1 MPKAA
6 PVKRVRKEL
15 TPASIAAEKKRMSE
29 RGGGGASRRG
39 LFFRAPS
46 KGGRPL
52 PFEQVMRF
60 LPANEERGP
69 DGAIRPF
76 FSIAQHWIQKE
87 NDDGEKY
94 GAGVTCV
101 DFMRE
106 EQPTAWNRYKKE
118 KVAAAL
124 EEEQCIFCE
133 ILSTMVDGEGDEKEY
148 HHAIPMGGYEKPEWD
163 RRYAHNFA
171 ILLPK
176 DDYDDEVETYVKIYP
191 APISVKDSIYDYL
204 EKKQF
209 QLMFDPKK
217 GWDMEVSREQK
228 GRGPWKYAVTP
239 SEQCPIW
246 YPDWESELP
255 DLEAVSPNWMTR
267 EEIVDWL
274 AEEHQEVLDAF
285 GRPTARRRTGM
296 AAKKG
301 SPAKGKV
308 SAKPSGRGSSAAK
321 KAAPVKGKATKATA
335 STRGRKKKSDEEDE
349 D

>member
-1 MPKAA
+1 
-6 PVKRVRKEL
+6 
-15 TPASIAAEKKRMSE
+15 
-29 RGGGGASRRG
+29 
-39 LFFRAPS
+39 
-46 KGGRPL
+46 
-52 PFEQVMRF
+52 MRF

-69 DGAIRPF
+69 DGVVRPF
-76 FSIAQHWIQKE
+76 FSIAQHWIQRE

-101 DFMRE
+101 DYMRE

-118 KVAAAL
+118 KIAAAL

-133 ILSTMVDGEGDEKEY
+133 ILSTMVEGEGDDREY
-148 HHAIPMGGYEKPEWD
+148 HHAIPMGGYERPEWE
-163 RRYAHNFA
+163 RRYANNFA

-176 DDYDDEVETYVKIYP
+176 EDYEDEVDTYVKIYP
-191 APISVKDSIYDYL
+191 APISVKDGIYDYL

-209 QLMFDPKK
+209 QNLFDPKK
-217 GWDMEVSREQK
+217 GWDVEVSRAQK
-228 GRGPWKYAVTP
+228 GRGPWKYTVMP
-239 SEQCPIW
+239 SEQCAIW

-255 DLEAVSPNWMTR
+255 DLESVSPNWMTR

-301 SPAKGKV
+301 TA
-308 SAKPSGRGSSAAK
+308 SS
-321 KAAPVKGKATKATA
+321 KGKATTGTSKSGGKTSTARTSKA
-335 STRGRKKKSDEEDE
+335 STKSSKTKSSSVKSKAKRKSSDEEDE